1 MVALTSVVEL
11 LNLLQ
16 LSLNVGVA
24 GAAIIQESMDIFE
37 AAFIKQKRDL
47 TALELVK
54 IRMNNKRI
62 RDAFLA
68 LEGDLKL

>member
-24 GAAIIQESMDIFE
+24 GAAIVQESMDIFHT
-37 AAFIKQKRDL
+37 ALLKQKRDL
-47 TALELVK
+47 TDLEIK
-54 IRMNNKRI
+54 TIRLNNARI
-62 RDAFLA
+62 RDEFLA
-68 LEGDLKL
+68 LGGEEE